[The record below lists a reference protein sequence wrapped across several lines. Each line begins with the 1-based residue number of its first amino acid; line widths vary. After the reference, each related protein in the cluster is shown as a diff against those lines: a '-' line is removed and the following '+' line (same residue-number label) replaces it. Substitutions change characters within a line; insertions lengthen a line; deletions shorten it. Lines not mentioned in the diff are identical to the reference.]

1 MKVLNRLV
9 LFIVVGVSVLS
20 ANAASIYSEIEKIDK
35 GVDGYTLGKELSTD
49 QKELLVKNGIKS
61 DNPNVSKFLV
71 GKDLLIAINSSNNK
85 VIAINKRYNQ
95 IQKESIKS
103 MIGSL
108 IHDYD
113 EPTAMAHDKM
123 IYWIYDS
130 NGEKLSEDD
139 LKLWKD
145 SLKVKSKSATLSDVL
160 KKGIG
165 TNDVEFEPYISV
177 KLSSDQPMMSKVEE
191 EKLANV
197 YLMISSDKLITSTT
211 TGK

>member
-1 MKVLNRLV
+1 M
-9 LFIVVGVSVLS
+9 IGVSVLS
-20 ANAASIYSEIEKIDK
+20 ANAVSLYSKVEKIDK
-35 GVDGYTLGKELSTD
+35 GIDGYVLGKELSQK
-49 QKELLVKNGIKS
+49 QKELSVNNAIKS

-95 IQKESIKS
+95 IQKDSIKS

-108 IHDYD
+108 IHDYE

-145 SLKVKSKSATLSDVL
+145 SLKVKSNSATLSDVL
-160 KKGIG
+160 KKGVG
-165 TNDVEFEPYISV
+165 TNDVDFEPYISV
-177 KLSSDQPMMSKVEE
+177 KLSSDQPMMSKEEE

-197 YLMISSDKLITSTT
+197 YLMISSDKLITNTT